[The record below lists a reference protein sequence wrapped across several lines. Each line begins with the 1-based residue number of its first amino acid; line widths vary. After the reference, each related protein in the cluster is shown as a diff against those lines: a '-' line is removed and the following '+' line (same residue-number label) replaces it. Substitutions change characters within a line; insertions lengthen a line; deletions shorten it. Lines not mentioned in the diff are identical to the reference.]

1 MPRVAIQDNITV
13 RTYIHAC
20 RANYNSL
27 TSDIC
32 QVNISEWSGQVLLM
46 PDHFC
51 VVSDHAKLKLV
62 LTDIMSVQQQIVIIF
77 DLACTYT
84 VHTYLLVGQEGVGPA
99 GLPRPGSPADAM
111 EVGVEVWRGV
121 VVDDT
126 ADCREVHSPGQG
138 IRAYQQLERQFYN
151 VHTYIHAY
159 MHTYIRTYVSLFTY
173 SGTSLKGHL

>member
-1 MPRVAIQDNITV
+1 
-13 RTYIHAC
+13 
-20 RANYNSL
+20 
-27 TSDIC
+27 
-32 QVNISEWSGQVLLM
+32 M

-77 DLACTYT
+77 ALACTLY
-84 VHTYLLVGQEGVGPA
+84 VRTYLLVGQEGVGPA
-99 GLPRPGSPADAM
+99 GLPCPGGPADAM
-111 EVGVEVWRGV
+111 EVGVEVGRGV

-151 VHTYIHAY
+151 VHTY
-159 MHTYIRTYVSLFTY
+159 MHIYVY
-173 SGTSLKGHL
+173 VHM